1 VGRELSSTVDK
12 STFTIPSH
20 LIPNRLVNLRFRELI
35 LPLTKSTNAK
45 LETKKQ
51 SHRLDEENDDF
62 LNKYSTNPF
71 YTIPPTMKL
80 FSTAMIALGAL
91 AAANAQSTLEE
102 KWAISETPTFD
113 YSSLDFSLTFGI
125 TDFILP
131 GQAKYQMYTS
141 GCMEE
146 GTPLANQTSGL
157 IAMELIDTANTERQD
172 DVTLNQEAT
181 IKISVDPTTISGNTE
196 LYSEDTTIGA
206 VTAQIVFCVRFGL
219 HTPGDDVE
227 VNFLETVITLD
238 IDLSDG
244 FEIGSIAVEPKDK
257 LVRTAAQA
265 YQVEGYVCTD
275 EEIEGDLLAVRNQG
289 AQIRVCVRPDEEA
302 RSDGIYMRRIDS
314 FTWRRDVPVSI
325 TQAAVEDGIAASN
338 TLTDLFCEPGELVC
352 NFVSILFASFYATPG
367 AVAGSGVA
375 SMQFGGDNT
384 YIDLA
389 DGFGY
394 QYKADGTRLSGVEF
408 FKRRNLLPLLS
419 LTFPLMSIKALDLSL
434 MTATVELLLLAPWP

>member
-1 VGRELSSTVDK
+1 
-12 STFTIPSH
+12 
-20 LIPNRLVNLRFRELI
+20 
-35 LPLTKSTNAK
+35 
-45 LETKKQ
+45 
-51 SHRLDEENDDF
+51 
-62 LNKYSTNPF
+62 
-71 YTIPPTMKL
+71 
-80 FSTAMIALGAL
+80 
-91 AAANAQSTLEE
+91 
-102 KWAISETPTFD
+102 
-113 YSSLDFSLTFGI
+113 LDFTLTFAI

-131 GQAKYQMYTS
+131 GQAAYTMYTS
-141 GCMEE
+141 GCKEE
-146 GTPLANQTSGL
+146 GTPLVNQTSGL
-157 IAMELIDTANTERQD
+157 IAMGLDDTDNTVRQE

-181 IKISVDPTTISGNTE
+181 IKISVDPTTISTSTE

-206 VTAQIVFCVRFGL
+206 VNAQIVFCVRFGL
-219 HTPGDDVE
+219 STPGDNVE

-275 EEIEGDLLAVRNQG
+275 EEIEGDLTAVRNQG

-314 FTWRRDVPVSI
+314 FSWTRDSPVSI
-325 TQAAVEDGIAASN
+325 TQSAVEDGVAASN

-384 YIDLA
+384 YIDLE
-389 DGFGY
+389 DGLGGY
-394 QYKADGTRLSGVEF
+394 QYKSDGTRLTGVEF
-408 FKRRNLLPLLS
+408 FKRRNLRKLQDEEEPAA
-419 LTFPLMSIKALDLSL
+419 TAEFDLSFDVDQGAGPVFDDSNSGASSVGTMAMSL
-434 MTATVELLLLAPWP
+434 IAVAGALAML